1 MAEIRV
7 ATFNVENLL
16 RRFDFYRYGRLTA
29 EPSLAILG
37 VEEDDKDYFLLRR
50 ALFVTQTDD
59 GRQMTSQAIRD
70 TNADI
75 VCLQEVD
82 NLRVLNDF
90 HEQYL
95 RKSAN
100 VHYGWR
106 RLIEGNDNRG
116 IDVAVMGR
124 EWLTVTSHAH
134 HTFHDFELFNQELA
148 DYGLSEGDYIFR
160 RDCLEV
166 ETNADGQDFFIF
178 VCHFKS
184 MSGGRDATIP
194 VRRAEAA
201 AVRRIIEDK
210 WPQDHDQRNWV
221 IAGDLNDYVVD
232 SNGQQIP
239 NGLEPLFEDNFSVN
253 LVENLPASERWT
265 HYYTGDGTRNQL
277 DYILASPAIAAKNP
291 SVLPDIVR
299 NGQPYRVPGT
309 DNIIRYARV
318 GYDRPKASDHC
329 PVAVTLTI

>member
-1 MAEIRV
+1 MSEIRV

-16 RRFDFYRYGRLTA
+16 RRFNFYAYGQLTT

-37 VEEDDKDYFLLRR
+37 VEENDQDYFLLRR
-50 ALFVTQTDD
+50 ALTVTQTDD

-70 TNADI
+70 TDADI
-75 VCLQEVD
+75 ICLMEVD
-82 NLRVLNDF
+82 NLQVLNDF
-90 HEQYL
+90 HNQYL
-95 RKSAN
+95 EKSAN

-124 EWLTVTSHAH
+124 AWLSVTSHAH
-134 HTFHDFELFNQELA
+134 HTFHDFGLFNQALA
-148 DYGLSEGDYIFR
+148 DYGLSEGDRIFR

-166 ETNADGQDFFIF
+166 ETNVNGQDFFIF

-184 MSGGRDATIP
+184 MSGGRDHTMS

-210 WPQDHDQRNWV
+210 WPQDNSERNWLIV
-221 IAGDLNDYVVD
+221 GDLNDYIVD
-232 SNGQQIP
+232 TNGQPIP
-239 NGLEPLFEDNFSVN
+239 NGIEPLFDSNFSVN
-253 LVENLPASERWT
+253 LVQNLPAGEQWT
-265 HYYTGDGTRNQL
+265 HYFTGDGTRNQL

-291 SVLPDIVR
+291 NAHPDIIR
-299 NGQPYRVPGT
+299 NGQPYRVPGIE
-309 DNIIRYARV
+309 NLIRYPRV

-329 PVAVTLTI
+329 PVAVTLTV